1 LVDADL
7 GVAVIFG
14 FSAPQGNL
22 PPALRRRMMAINR
35 SGTVTASTE
44 GNCVGSL
51 AAHLDKFAEFLAG
64 EGYVSQTIE
73 AKCALVAALSR
84 WLKRRRVPLT
94 KVNEARLKQFHA
106 RRSGSG
112 RRGDVYTGFQLL
124 VFLRRF
130 GVVPA
135 LPQKADQT
143 PLALLIRDYERFLS
157 SERGLA
163 PATLISYVPIVQ
175 RFLAAHFGNKP
186 LRLQD
191 LQPRDLHRFILR
203 QVPLGSRTY
212 SKCMVTALRSFLRF
226 LCQRGSIKNDLASAL
241 FGVAHWRLS
250 HLPKSLPPDQVERLL
265 RCCDRNTASG
275 QRDYAILLLLARL
288 GLRGGEVLAMTL
300 DDLDWERGEILI
312 RGKGQRLERLP
323 LPKDVGTLVEYLRR
337 VRPMCSTRKVFIR
350 LKAPRHGLR
359 QTSICCV
366 VRRALLRAGLNPD
379 FKGAHLLRHSL
390 ATKMLRRG
398 ASLGEIGQLLRHQ
411 QPTTTQIYAK
421 VDIKALRA
429 IALPWMGGAS

>member
-1 LVDADL
+1 
-7 GVAVIFG
+7 
-14 FSAPQGNL
+14 
-22 PPALRRRMMAINR
+22 MMAINR

-337 VRPMCSTRKVFIR
+337 VRPMCSTHKVFIR